1 MNFHSKITI
10 TFLLLIS
17 WSNAVFCFAEENKKT
32 SKDTISALVISPTN
46 PMFTQLSNLNG
57 NQIIDIIDSLLDL
70 DDVPIGL
77 IKEIAGY
84 AETKLI
90 EKDFFITLTNY
101 YDDSEIPSNTMY
113 QKWDNKAIFSYGEE
127 ICKNDSSL
135 LLTLT
140 DKKHFC
146 DYAAPLKNPLVTS
159 NFGWRKGR
167 AHTGIDLDLQVWDP
181 VAAAFDGMVR
191 VAYYH
196 PAYGRVVVIRHYNG
210 LETLYAHLHRFKVKS
225 GDIVEAGQIIGLGG
239 SSGHSTGS
247 HLHFEVRFKGK
258 PLNPKHLISF
268 KENKL
273 VSDSILMVKQKWNYS
288 AVPLG
293 VEYHT
298 IKSGDFMYKIANRYG
313 ISVNELCELNGMRRN
328 SILRIGKKIRIK

>member
-1 MNFHSKITI
+1 MNLYSKISI
-10 TFLLLIS
+10 LFLLLLG
-17 WSNAVFCFAEENKKT
+17 WSNVAFCFNEEDKRTN
-32 SKDTISALVISPTN
+32 KDTVSALVISPSN
-46 PMFTQLSNLNG
+46 PMFQQFSTLSG

-70 DDVPIGL
+70 DDIPVGL

-90 EKDFFITLTNY
+90 EKDFFISLTNY
-101 YDDSEIPSNTMY
+101 YDDSEIPSNSMY
-113 QKWDNKAIFSYGEE
+113 KKWDNKAIFSYGEE
-127 ICKNDSSL
+127 ICKNDTSL

-140 DKKHFC
+140 DEKHFC
-146 DYAAPLKNPLVTS
+146 NYVAPIENPVVTS

-210 LETLYAHLHRFKVKS
+210 LETLYAHLHRFKVKA
-225 GDIVEAGQIIGLGG
+225 GDIVNAGQIIGLGG

-273 VSDSILMVKQKWNYS
+273 VSDSVMMVKQKWDY
-288 AVPLG
+288 AVLPLG
-293 VEYHT
+293 IEYHT
-298 IKSGDFMYKIANRYG
+298 IKRGDFMYKIANRYG
-313 ISVNELCELNGMRRN
+313 ISVNQLCDLNGMRRN
-328 SILRIGKKIRIK
+328 SVLLVGRKLRIK